1 MSSSQ
6 FNFKSSGVRTSDR
19 RFTTKKTH
27 LRPIGIKTPLAL
39 ENNEFKTHKNP
50 IRQLSDNFRNL
61 MMTNKGER
69 LGRFNFGAN
78 LTALVYEYSNS
89 PQFEE
94 IISESII
101 QATQEYIPTIAIQSI
116 DSNIVDVNEKKDLN
130 RFGVA
135 KVSIRIQYTIPK
147 FNSPLLGLEINLN
160 VGG

>member
-27 LRPIGIKTPLAL
+27 LRPIGIKTPLEL
-39 ENNEFKTHKNP
+39 ENNEFKTHTNP
-50 IRQLSDNFRNL
+50 IKQLSDNFRNL

-78 LTALVYEYSNS
+78 LTALVYEYSNT

-101 QATQEYIPTIAIQSI
+101 QATQEYIPTIAIQNI
-116 DSNIVDVNEKKDLN
+116 DSNVIDINEKKDLN

-135 KVSIRIQYTIPK
+135 KVSIKIQYTIPK